1 MTISL
6 KDKIIKVRVIIF
18 TVYCVLTVVSVILS
32 LTSFEPRYVSE
43 SFTFL
48 VAAIGGSIIT
58 FGSIKSLFEREFT
71 IDFLASIAI
80 IVSIAVG
87 EYLAAAIV
95 VVMLYGGE
103 LVEDYAAKKASQA
116 IEKLI
121 QSIPVMARVR
131 RDGKEVEIAIEEV
144 KVGDFVLIKPG
155 EKIPIDGVVVKG
167 HGSIN
172 QAAIS
177 GESMPAEKTLGSDVY
192 GNTILEDGALEIKVT
207 KAQKD
212 MVFSQIVRLVE
223 EAQANKAP
231 VERVAN
237 RYAKW
242 FAPVIVLIAIA
253 TQLYTNNII
262 ATVAVIVIS
271 CPCALT
277 LATPIAVVASM
288 GNASK
293 NGILVRDGPSL
304 EQIGKIDIVIVDKT
318 GTLTMG
324 SPIVVE
330 VKGLDG
336 NSIEEVVELAAVAE
350 KFSEH
355 SIAKAIMQKAE
366 DLGLNVNDPDNF
378 ELRMGYGVIAI
389 YDNKRIIVG
398 NKRLLEENDI
408 LFKESLRNSLTNQ
421 EINGRTSVIIVVD
434 SKPIGFIS
442 IADTLRKGVISSIK
456 EMRKNG
462 VKKVI
467 MLTGDNRHIAEMIAK
482 QAFIDETHSEL
493 LPENKV
499 EYIKSYQR
507 QGYKVAMIGDGIN
520 DAPALT
526 QADVGIT
533 MGITGTDVAKE
544 TAGIILITDD
554 LSKVSKIMDLSQST
568 LNVIKQNVM
577 FALAVNFLGILL
589 STQGFINPIIASIIH
604 ESSALI
610 VVFNSLRLAMKK
622 L

>member
-1 MTISL
+1 
-6 KDKIIKVRVIIF
+6 
-18 TVYCVLTVVSVILS
+18 
-32 LTSFEPRYVSE
+32 
-43 SFTFL
+43 
-48 VAAIGGSIIT
+48 
-58 FGSIKSLFEREFT
+58 
-71 IDFLASIAI
+71 
-80 IVSIAVG
+80 
-87 EYLAAAIV
+87 
-95 VVMLYGGE
+95 
-103 LVEDYAAKKASQA
+103 
-116 IEKLI
+116 
-121 QSIPVMARVR
+121 
-131 RDGKEVEIAIEEV
+131 
-144 KVGDFVLIKPG
+144 
-155 EKIPIDGVVVKG
+155 
-167 HGSIN
+167 
-172 QAAIS
+172 
-177 GESMPAEKTLGSDVY
+177 
-192 GNTILEDGALEIKVT
+192 
-207 KAQKD
+207 

-421 EINGRTSVIIVVD
+421 EINGRTSVIIAVD

-577 FALAVNFLGILL
+577 FALAVNFLGILF